1 MAQILI
7 GTSGWVYGAW
17 KTVFY
22 PPALPDA
29 QRLAYYANRFQTT
42 EVNYSFYHVPSAETY
57 KRWLKLV
64 PPDFIFTLK
73 ANRLITHVA
82 RLRKVDSMW
91 SDLTRGAAALGRH
104 LGPILLQ
111 LPPSF
116 RKDHTTLISF
126 LEMTS
131 ALSGLPRLAFEFRH
145 ASWFSEETYR
155 LLRRYRAALVIAD
168 GPLFP
173 RVDEV
178 TTDFAFLRFHGRTPR
193 EAPWYAD
200 GQLEREARFIEQLAC
215 NGIDS
220 YVYFNNDAL
229 AHAPMN
235 AARLG
240 EFLGQQ
246 RSAA

>member
-17 KTVFY
+17 KAVFY

-29 QRLAYYANRFQTT
+29 QRLGYYANRFQTT

-57 KRWLKLV
+57 KRWLQLV
-64 PPDFIFTLK
+64 PPDFVFALK

-82 RLRKVDSMW
+82 RLRDVDSIW
-91 SDLTRGAAALGRH
+91 SDFTEGAAALGGR

-116 RKDHTTLISF
+116 RKDHGALISF

-131 ALSGLPRLAFEFRH
+131 ARSNLQRLAFEFRH
-145 ASWFSEETYR
+145 ASWFSDETYCI
-155 LLRRYRAALVIAD
+155 LRRYGAALCIAD
-168 GPLFP
+168 GPRFP
-173 RVDEV
+173 RIDEV
-178 TTDFAFLRFHGRTPR
+178 TTEFAYLRFHGRTPR

-200 GQLEREARFIEQLAC
+200 EQLQREARFIKQLAGK
-215 NGIDS
+215 GITS

-235 AARLG
+235 AARLI
-240 EFLGQQ
+240 EMLHPQ

>member
-82 RLRKVDSMW
+82 RLRQVDSMW

-131 ALSGLPRLAFEFRH
+131 ALSGLPRLAIEFRH

-178 TTDFAFLRFHGRTPR
+178 TTDFAYLRFHGRTPR

>member
-1 MAQILI
+1 MAKILI

-17 KTVFY
+17 RDVFY
-22 PPALPDA
+22 PSALPDA
-29 QRLAYYANRFQTT
+29 QRLGYYANRFQTT

-57 KRWLKLV
+57 RRWLKLV
-64 PPDFIFTLK
+64 PPDFIFALK

-82 RLRKVDSMW
+82 RLRDVDSLW

-116 RKDHTTLISF
+116 GKDYSTLTSF
-126 LEMTS
+126 LDMVS
-131 ALSGLPRLAFEFRH
+131 SLSDRPRLAFEFRH
-145 ASWFSEETYR
+145 ASWFTEETYR
-155 LLRRYRAALVIAD
+155 VLRRHRAALCIAD
-168 GPLFP
+168 GPRFP
-173 RVDEV
+173 RVNEI
-178 TTDFAFLRFHGRTPR
+178 TADFAYLRFHGRMPR

-200 GQLEREARFIEQLAC
+200 EQLEREALFIERLAGQ
-215 NGIDS
+215 GIDA

-240 EFLGQQ
+240 ELLGQ
-246 RSAA
+246 RRYAA

>member
-17 KTVFY
+17 KAVFY

-29 QRLAYYANRFQTT
+29 QRLGYYANRFQTT

-57 KRWLKLV
+57 RRWLKLV
-64 PPDFIFTLK
+64 PPDFIFALK
-73 ANRLITHVA
+73 ANRLITHIA
-82 RLRKVDSMW
+82 RLRDVDSIW
-91 SDLTRGAAALGRH
+91 SDFTQGAAALGRH

-111 LPPSF
+111 LPASF
-116 RKDHTTLISF
+116 RKDHAALTSF

-131 ALSGLPRLAFEFRH
+131 PSSDLYRLAFEFRH
-145 ASWFSEETYR
+145 ASWFTHETYR
-155 LLRRYRAALVIAD
+155 LLRRYRAALCIAD
-168 GPLFP
+168 GPRFP
-173 RVDEV
+173 RVNEI
-178 TTDFAFLRFHGRTPR
+178 TADFAYLRFHGRTPR

-200 GQLEREARFIEQLAC
+200 EQLEREARFIEQLAWQ
-215 NGIDS
+215 GIDS
-220 YVYFNNDAL
+220 YVYFNNDAM

-240 EFLGQQ
+240 ELLGQ
-246 RSAA
+246 RRYAA

>member
-1 MAQILI
+1 MAQMLI

-17 KTVFY
+17 KAAFY

-42 EVNYSFYHVPSAETY
+42 EVNYSFYHVPSADTY
-57 KRWLKLV
+57 RRWLKLV
-64 PPDFIFTLK
+64 PPDFVFALK
-73 ANRLITHVA
+73 AHRLITHVA
-82 RLRKVDSMW
+82 RLREVDLLW
-91 SDLTRGAAALGRH
+91 RDFTQGAAALDRH

-116 RKDHTTLISF
+116 RKDHAALASF
-126 LEMTS
+126 LHMTS
-131 ALSGLPRLAFEFRH
+131 ALSDVHRLAFEFRH
-145 ASWFSEETYR
+145 VSWFSDGTYR
-155 LLRRYRAALVIAD
+155 ILRQHRAALCIAD
-168 GPLFP
+168 GPRFP

-178 TTDFAFLRFHGRTPR
+178 TTDFAYLRFHGRTPQ

-200 GQLEREARFIEQLAC
+200 EQLEREARFIQQLAGK
-215 NGIDS
+215 GINS

-240 EFLGQQ
+240 ELLDQQ